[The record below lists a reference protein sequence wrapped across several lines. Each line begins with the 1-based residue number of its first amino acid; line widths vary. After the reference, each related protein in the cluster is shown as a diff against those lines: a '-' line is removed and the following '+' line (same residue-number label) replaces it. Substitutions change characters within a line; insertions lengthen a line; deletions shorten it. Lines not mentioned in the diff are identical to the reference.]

1 MFRIIVS
8 FVLLNGF
15 SLAAAA
21 QSPGSAYQQMQS
33 ELEAAQ
39 ANALRPGDES
49 LDCEA
54 LSAELVATVQQ
65 PAVQSYVA
73 RSGAAAQARAAA
85 LSKASTGMAARSA
98 LTLFGSLVP
107 GGAWIAHGVGAA
119 QAQAQ
124 QAQAAGQI
132 EQRMRQ
138 AQEMMTIM
146 PQLMRGQR
154 LIELAQSR
162 ACPWLAEGAPR

>member
-1 MFRIIVS
+1 MVRFS
-8 FVLLNGF
+8 SLFALLCVVHA
-15 SLAAAA
+15 SAAA
-21 QSPGSAYQQMQS
+21 QAPGAPYGEMQS
-33 ELEAAQ
+33 ALEAAQ
-39 ANALRPGDES
+39 AGANRAGDES

-73 RSGAAAQARAAA
+73 RSGAEAQTRAAA
-85 LSKASTGMAARSA
+85 LKSASAGAAAQSA

-107 GGAWIAHGVGAA
+107 GGAWLGHTVGAA

-138 AQEMMTIM
+138 AREMMSIM
-146 PQLMRGQR
+146 PQLARGQR
-154 LIELAQSR
+154 IIELAQARNCAWISESMAR
-162 ACPWLAEGAPR
+162 